1 MDRSAED
8 PANGIVP
15 SNGFKDF
22 WASATFI
29 GFTLI
34 TGVICIFVLSATLTQ
49 ARISSLAIEGVSL
62 SIWKLDTVRQ
72 QWATI
77 RDQQQKQSKALGD
90 AEIRRAETSGQKT
103 AAESEYNIALNDLVS
118 LLEEFNFRA
127 KPFDAGL
134 AAAISGQSPAEQV
147 GRIEAAA
154 ETLRVHPEL
163 VPYLQRIRDDHAK
176 FQAAAVQRTTKRG
189 TDTAVVNEIS
199 NLKFGLQGS
208 KESLEALFG
217 TIKSNLDEAGR
228 SRIESALYELQP
240 TAGWLSRLHN
250 KLMTTQPDV
259 LTLFLVILMG
269 VLGSALQITHA
280 FFIENRVES
289 PGSYVLRVCVG
300 AITALVIFIVAKA
313 GVPVIADAT
322 KLGGEAPINPYFV
335 SFIAILSGLLS
346 ENAIA
351 SVQAQGA
358 KFFGTDVPG
367 APDRWARDD
376 LNSLFL
382 QTPDLS
388 LKAIGEYLGTTE
400 DVTKSILSGK
410 MQATPEQQKTI
421 SLYLHRQLRDLFS
434 DMPPAT
440 A

>member
-1 MDRSAED
+1 MNTPTENQ
-8 PANGIVP
+8 ANGIAP
-15 SNGFKDF
+15 PRWLKGFL
-22 WASATFI
+22 ASAVFI

-34 TGVICIFVLSATLTQ
+34 TGLTCIFVLSATLTQ

-62 SIWKLDTVRQ
+62 SIWKLDTVRR
-72 QWATI
+72 QWVTI
-77 RDQQQKQSKALGD
+77 RDQQQEQSKALGN

-103 AAESEYNIALNDLVS
+103 AAESQYDIARNDLVS

-147 GRIEAAA
+147 GRIDAAA
-154 ETLRVHPEL
+154 ETLRGQPEL
-163 VPYLQRIRDDHAK
+163 VPYLQRISDDYAK

-189 TDTAVVNEIS
+189 IDTAVVNEIA

-250 KLMTTQPDV
+250 KLMTAQPDV

-269 VLGSALQITHA
+269 ILGSALQITHA
-280 FFIENRVES
+280 FFIENRIES
-289 PGSYVLRVCVG
+289 PGSYFLRVCVG

-313 GVPVIADAT
+313 GVPVIADAS

-335 SFIAILSGLLS
+335 SFIAILSGLMS

-351 SVQAQGA
+351 SVQAKGA
-358 KFFGTDVPG
+358 KFFGSNVPG
-367 APDRWARDD
+367 EPDRWARDD
-376 LNSLFL
+376 LNNLL
-382 QTPDLS
+382 LPPDLS
-388 LKAIGEYLGTTE
+388 LKAMSEYLGTTE
-400 DVTKSILSGK
+400 DLTKSILSGK
-410 MQATPEQQKTI
+410 VQATAEQQKTI
-421 SLYLHRQLRDLFS
+421 SLYLRRQVRDLFS